1 MFKSMLIIFE
11 KFFDKMLCQFKN
23 LQYLCTR
30 FEKEM
35 TLSTHML
42 VC

>member
-1 MFKSMLIIFE
+1 MNLFLKILPKI
-11 KFFDKMLCQFKN
+11 LCQLKN
-23 LQYLCTR
+23 MQYLCTR

-35 TLSTHML
+35 SLSTHML